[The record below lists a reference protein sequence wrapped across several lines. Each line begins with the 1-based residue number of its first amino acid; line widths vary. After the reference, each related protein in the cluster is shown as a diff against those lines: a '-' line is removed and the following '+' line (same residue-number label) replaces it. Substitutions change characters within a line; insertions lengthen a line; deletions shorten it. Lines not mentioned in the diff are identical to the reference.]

1 MMGKLEAKKNRGREL
16 WGHLL
21 SVAASVGERQFQN
34 PKQRGGDDAGGGGHA
49 QSLARSYKYPSRG
62 FDQHR
67 PPPPSKQC
75 E

>member
-1 MMGKLEAKKNRGREL
+1 MMGKLKPKKNRGMEPK
-16 WGHLL
+16 GHLL
-21 SVAASVGERQFQN
+21 DVAASVGERQFQN
-34 PKQRGGDDAGGGGHA
+34 PEQKDGDDAEGGGHA
-49 QSLARSYKYPSRG
+49 QSLARNYKCPSRG